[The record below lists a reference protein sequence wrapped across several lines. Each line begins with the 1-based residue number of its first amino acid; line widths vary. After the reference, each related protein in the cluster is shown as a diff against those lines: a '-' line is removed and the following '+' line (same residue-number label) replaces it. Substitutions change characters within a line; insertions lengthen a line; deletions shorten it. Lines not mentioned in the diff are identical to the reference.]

1 MTRSR
6 VTGLAMASQDVSGE
20 FIVAKNPD
28 SASKLPYLLFVP
40 IERGLWLKAKE
51 TWPRSARVY
60 CHPLTE
66 GPPRELDVLERVPV
80 LLCSRRGTAIDLV
93 LSRGVNKRSQFVFT
107 AFRGRAMILWQTPRA
122 AAAARPGVRIPHAKA
137 SAPETIYVDSRERYG
152 YRFAEHGVAC
162 VKRALRAGDYA
173 VARDGAIVAAVERKT
188 IDDFAASLGSGALVF
203 AMAELSQ
210 IGLAAV
216 VVEGTYSMLL
226 RHPYTAAGFLAD
238 LLARAQVRHPS
249 VPIVFLESRKLAEE
263 WTFRFL
269 RAARDHDME
278 PALFSAIVPRQRK
291 ARRARTPAADP
302 ATGDGTVVES

>member
-1 MTRSR
+1 
-6 VTGLAMASQDVSGE
+6 
-20 FIVAKNPD
+20 
-28 SASKLPYLLFVP
+28 
-40 IERGLWLKAKE
+40 
-51 TWPRSARVY
+51 
-60 CHPLTE
+60 
-66 GPPRELDVLERVPV
+66 
-80 LLCSRRGTAIDLV
+80 
-93 LSRGVNKRSQFVFT
+93 
-107 AFRGRAMILWQTPRA
+107 MILWQTPRA

-137 SAPETIYVDSRERYG
+137 PTPETIYVDSRERYG
-152 YRFAEHGVAC
+152 YRFAEHGVEC

-188 IDDFAASLGSGALVF
+188 IDDFAASLGTGALAF

-226 RHPYTAAGFLAD
+226 RHPYTRTGFLAD

-269 RAARDHDME
+269 RAARDHDTE
-278 PALFSAIVPRQRK
+278 PALFSAIVPKRRTPRK
-291 ARRARTPAADP
+291 ARSATADAAKPVDI
-302 ATGDGTVVES
+302 VRES